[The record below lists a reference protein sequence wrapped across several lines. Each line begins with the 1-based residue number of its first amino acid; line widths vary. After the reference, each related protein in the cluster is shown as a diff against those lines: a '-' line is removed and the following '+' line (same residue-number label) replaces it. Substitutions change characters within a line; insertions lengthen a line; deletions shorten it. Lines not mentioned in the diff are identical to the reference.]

1 MIHLIYGNSP
11 YELISNNT
19 DNITKFTIPTQEY
32 IKAFYDPSYIID
44 KGE

>member
-11 YELISNNT
+11 EEISNHT
-19 DNITKFTIPTQEY
+19 ITKFIIPAQEY

>member
-11 YELISNNT
+11 EEISNHT
-19 DNITKFTIPTQEY
+19 ITFIIPTQEY

>member
-11 YELISNNT
+11 EEMISNHT
-19 DNITKFTIPTQEY
+19 ITFIIPTQEY
-32 IKAFYDPSYIID
+32 IKAFYDPSYSIE

>member
-11 YELISNNT
+11 EVISNHT
-19 DNITKFTIPTQEY
+19 ITKFIIPTQEY